1 MRNTLLLTLLIGL
14 LAVPNTLAQRG
25 LGGQSGNLQETLEAV
40 TDSLIVKLDLTSEQ
54 VPAVRAILA
63 ARTESLIALRPKPG
77 AGREQFRAMRAK
89 REEINKETENALAA
103 LLSEKQMATYRE
115 VMQEQ
120 SRSTRRQRPRRGNGQ
135 RGF

>member
-1 MRNTLLLTLLIGL
+1 MRNTLFLTFLIGL
-14 LAVPNTLAQRG
+14 VAVPNTLAQRG
-25 LGGQSGNLQETLEAV
+25 LGGQSDNLQETLEAAN
-40 TDSLIVKLDLTSEQ
+40 DSLIARLDLTTEQ

-89 REEINKETENALAA
+89 REELNKETEIALSA

-120 SRSTRRQRPRRGNGQ
+120 SRSTRRQRPRRGNSQ